1 MVDNGYGDVAF
12 ILNHPEEYREVTD
25 LHWVEQQAKY
35 VRTPFAK
42 RIILEST
49 LDGFNQLASDT
60 RKQEHIEEAKRLV
73 IMTQSLAEDLCL

>member
-1 MVDNGYGDVAF
+1 M
-12 ILNHPEEYREVTD
+12 
-25 LHWVEQQAKY
+25 
-35 VRTPFAK
+35 RTPFAK